1 MSKDSTSDV
10 NKVVGIE
17 REPACLQT
25 HPSYLGANRE
35 ERRWKRRK

>member
-17 REPACLQT
+17 RGLACRRT
-25 HPSYLGANRE
+25 YPSYLGGE
-35 ERRWKRRK
+35 